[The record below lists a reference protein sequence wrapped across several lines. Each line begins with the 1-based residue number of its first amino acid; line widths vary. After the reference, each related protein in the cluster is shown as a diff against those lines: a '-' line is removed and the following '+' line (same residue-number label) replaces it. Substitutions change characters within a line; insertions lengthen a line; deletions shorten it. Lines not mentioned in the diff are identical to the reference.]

1 MSSFY
6 FAHPTTMY
14 DTGAERQ
21 LMARFQRSHPAIAV
35 ENPNKP
41 EHSEGYAKGG
51 MDYFVGLC
59 DSLDG
64 VFYAPFADGTMG
76 AGVAKEVRSFLE
88 RGAPVLAYDPQK
100 GDFVELSPQARDSCR
115 DGDRIGSA
123 KVRDVDAT
131 RARLKQERAMK
142 EAGQDP
148 YRDADTF
155 QKSLV
160 DVTA

>member
-1 MSSFY
+1 MASFY

-21 LMARFQRSHPAIAV
+21 LMARFQRSHPGVGV

-51 MDYFVGLC
+51 MDYFVQLC
-59 DSLDG
+59 NSQDG
-64 VFYAPFADGTMG
+64 VFYAPFADGTVG
-76 AGVAKEVRSFLE
+76 AGVAKEVQSFAD
-88 RGAPVLAYDPQK
+88 RGAPVLEYDPRT
-100 GDFVELSPQARDSCR
+100 GDFVELSPEARLGASQ
-115 DGDRIGSA
+115 
-123 KVRDVDAT
+123 VRDVDST

-148 YRDADTF
+148 YRDEETF
-155 QKSLV
+155 RKSLV
-160 DVTA
+160 DVRA